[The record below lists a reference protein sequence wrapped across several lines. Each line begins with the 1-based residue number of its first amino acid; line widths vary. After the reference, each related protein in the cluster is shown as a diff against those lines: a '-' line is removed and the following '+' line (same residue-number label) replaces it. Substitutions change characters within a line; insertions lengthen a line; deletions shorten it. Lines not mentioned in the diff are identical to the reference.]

1 MGHISRLL
9 GYSLRHKGILFGF
22 LLSAGIGI
30 IFTLIA
36 PLVLIHIID
45 NVILADNLD
54 QLLPFT
60 LLYVSLGG
68 IYALFDTFGRYGAAI
83 SSQRVIYDLRKDIY
97 ESLMGKDLAFY
108 DENETGQ
115 LLARATSDVTTMREF
130 LFWGLRVEFIGLSM
144 LIGTFFVMYTISPEL
159 TVYMLMVIPI
169 MIGFIY
175 VFVKKVR
182 PVFYAA
188 RKQYGALSSVLA
200 ENVVGHKV
208 VRSYAQEE
216 KERKRVE
223 TENHG
228 FLELR
233 VEASRLLSF
242 YHPMLPALFG
252 ALIGFLIYIGGD
264 LINQGSS
271 LLTMGEFVGFVSLV
285 GMLMMPARFLSWG
298 VGMYQRASA
307 SGERTFYILDA
318 AEAVTNPENPVDV
331 SDFAGAVD
339 FDNVYFSYTGDNFI
353 LRNISMS
360 VKPGQ
365 IVALLGGTG
374 SGKTSLINLIPRFYD
389 VDSNSTITYQG
400 KTYSLTDKGSVK
412 IGENKY
418 TIDGNFI
425 EIEGEQVKVEA
436 PGTVC
441 VNRIDVRLYSIE
453 DLRRRIGI
461 VHQDPF
467 LFSATIRKNISFGR
481 PEATL
486 EEIQDAAKA
495 AMIHDFIMTLEEG
508 YDAEIGERGVTV
520 SGGQKQRIA
529 IARALL
535 ADPSILILD
544 DSTSS
549 VDATTEMLIQK
560 ALENLMKDRT
570 TFIITHRL
578 STVRNADLIV
588 MLERGQI
595 VEMGSYQELVT
606 AGGLYSGIHQTLTE
620 MELAAVISDDSGARV
635 SIRGGDS
642 P

>member
-22 LLSAGIGI
+22 LFSASIGI
-30 IFTLIA
+30 MFNLMA
-36 PLVLIHIID
+36 PIVLIHIID

-68 IYALFDTFGRYGAAI
+68 LYSLFDTFGRYGAAI

-115 LLARATSDVTTMREF
+115 LLARATADVTTMREF

-144 LIGTFFVMYTISPEL
+144 LIGTFFVMYIISPEL

-223 TENHG
+223 KENLG

-264 LINQGSS
+264 LINQGS
-271 LLTMGEFVGFVSLV
+271 LTMGEFVGFVSLV

-318 AEAVTNPENPVDV
+318 AEAVTNPENPVEV

-389 VDSNSTITYQG
+389 VDTNSTVTYQG

-418 TIDGNFI
+418 TIDGNHI
-425 EIEGEQVKVEA
+425 EIEGERVKVEA

-441 VNRIDVRLYSIE
+441 VNGIDVRLYSIE

-467 LFSATIRKNISFGR
+467 LFSATIRENISFGR

-486 EEIQDAAKA
+486 EEVQDAAKA

-520 SGGQKQRIA
+520 SGGQKQRMA

-549 VDATTEMLIQK
+549 VDAKTEMLIQK

-595 VEMGSYQELVT
+595 VEMGSHQELVT

-620 MELAAVISDDSGARV
+620 MELAAVISDDSGAKV

>member
-22 LLSAGIGI
+22 LFSASIGI
-30 IFTLIA
+30 MFNLMA
-36 PLVLIHIID
+36 PIVLIHIID

-68 IYALFDTFGRYGAAI
+68 LYSLFDTFGRYGAAI

-115 LLARATSDVTTMREF
+115 LLARATADVTTMREF

-223 TENHG
+223 KENQG

-389 VDSNSTITYQG
+389 VDKNSTVTYQG

-412 IGENKY
+412 IGGNKY
-418 TIDGNFI
+418 PIDGNYI
-425 EIEGEQVKVEA
+425 EIEGERVKVEA

-441 VNRIDVRLYSIE
+441 VNGIDVRLYSIE

-467 LFSATIRKNISFGR
+467 LFSATIRENISFGR

-508 YDAEIGERGVTV
+508 YYAEIGERGVTV
-520 SGGQKQRIA
+520 SGGQKQRMA

-549 VDATTEMLIQK
+549 VDAKTEMLIQK

-595 VEMGSYQELVT
+595 VEMGSHQELVT
-606 AGGLYSGIHQTLTE
+606 AGGLYAGIHQTLTE
-620 MELAAVISDDSGARV
+620 MELAAVISDDSGAKV